1 MTALDPLLAIAVAKP
16 CVVGAPLLHRLV
28 DGELPTIQTR
38 EAAEHAQRCPTCRD
52 HLRWLELEEQTI
64 REIAAPTPER
74 FVALWS
80 ERLRER
86 LVAAIAEEAG
96 AELLRAAARHGRS
109 SSRWSRARDYLR
121 QLAGWLGR
129 GGSARRRGA
138 NAAALFAGFAELMGE
153 EWPPLNEAR
162 RLMTSVAPGSTS
174 VSDRRSRRS
183 DRPGSRAA
191 ARPSSPPP

>member
-28 DGELPTIQTR
+28 DGELPTIETR
-38 EAAEHAQRCPTCRD
+38 QAAEHAQRCPTCRD

-96 AELLRAAARHGRS
+96 AELLHAAARRGPS

-129 GGSARRRGA
+129 GERARRFSA
-138 NAAALFAGFAELMGE
+138 NPAAVVAGFAELMGD
-153 EWPPLNEAR
+153 EWPPLKEVR
-162 RLMTSVAPGSTS
+162 RRIASGAAS
-174 VSDRRSRRS
+174 VSDRRPRRS

-191 ARPSSPPP
+191 APPSSPPP